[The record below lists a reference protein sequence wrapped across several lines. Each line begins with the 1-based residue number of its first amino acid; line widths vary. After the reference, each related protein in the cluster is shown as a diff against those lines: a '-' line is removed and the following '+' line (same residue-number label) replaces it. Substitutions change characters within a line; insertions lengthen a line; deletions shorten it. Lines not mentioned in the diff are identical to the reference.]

1 MRILPEIKNTLTS
14 GFSKKI
20 ITLLFVFGIV
30 PIGILTLIF
39 FTVYFQWQKQGIIRV
54 QSEISERIS
63 TSISAYLE
71 KTTGKIQIFASM
83 LCLNPPDKEELR
95 NRAYTLLDR
104 EFEYDDIVIADREGN
119 EICKIS
125 RYYTYRNF
133 ELGKIEDQE
142 SLQFARQGKSH
153 ISRVEISPFTQF
165 PQVRITVPVIDM
177 GDQVNGVLVAGVNVA
192 RMWEMISKY
201 RIGEG
206 RYAYIVDSQG
216 TLIAYRD
223 LSSVLQKKDLTEIQG
238 VQYFLQKKTGVFEY
252 IGLNKKA
259 VIGAITEIPIT
270 GWGVII
276 EDPVSAAYGNLHVL
290 SGVFLSIFII
300 TVVFAVYLGLRFSFE
315 NIILPV
321 RRLQKETE
329 IIAKG
334 DFDRR
339 IEMKRTD
346 ELGQLAQTFN
356 ETVQYLQKTTVS
368 RDLLLQEIEERK
380 RTETALQHRIEFER
394 LITEISS
401 HFISLE
407 SEEIDAGINRT
418 LKDIGQFSKVDRS
431 YVFRFSEGGRQV
443 NNTHEWC
450 AKDIEPQIQKLQEI
464 FVEDEF
470 PWASKKLRN
479 LEVIHVP
486 SVSALPPQA
495 ARDKSH
501 FEMQGIQSLVI
512 VPMVRGDSA
521 VGFLGFDS
529 VKTEKKWFEESVA
542 LLKIVGE
549 IIVSALIRKQAEA
562 SLRESEERYRH
573 LVEASPIPIL
583 VHCEEKIVFLN
594 AEAVK
599 TLGSTSAHEFIGMS
613 IWDIVHSDSRNIVA
627 DRVTNIYEKENGR
640 SVLGEKLIRRDGKT
654 IHVEATASAI
664 DYMGKPASQVVFRDV
679 TDRIHLEA
687 QLQQSRKMEAIGTL
701 AGGIAHDFNNILAGI
716 IGYAELAIL
725 NAEPDSK
732 ISGYLNKLLKGSERA
747 KNLIQQIL
755 SFARKGEQDFSPLP
769 LSSIIKESLNL
780 LRSTLP
786 STIEIR
792 QNIGG
797 EPGYVMAN
805 PVQIQQIVMNL
816 CTNAAHAMREK
827 GGVLEISLTRTGTNP
842 EDMCSHSE
850 AQNES
855 YFKLTVSDTGH
866 GIAPSQLERIFDPY
880 YTTKEKSDGTGLGL
894 AIVHQLVKNHKGELA
909 VESQTGRGSAFHVY
923 LPQTDPEK
931 ETASE
936 KIPNHVSEGHECILF
951 VDDEEHIGEVSGE
964 LLSYLG
970 YQVTISTGSLEAL
983 EIFRSRPHQFD
994 LVITDMTMP
1003 NMTGLELSEELM
1015 KIRPDIPIILCT
1027 GFSELISEEN
1037 ADERGIRAFIMKP
1050 VIKEQLAQTIR
1061 QVLDN

>member
-1 MRILPEIKNTLTS
+1 MRILPEIKNALTS

-30 PIGILTLIF
+30 PLGVLTLIF
-39 FTVYFQWQKQGIIRV
+39 FTVYFQWQKQSIIRV
-54 QSEISERIS
+54 QREISERIS
-63 TSISAYLE
+63 TGISAYLE

-83 LCLNPPDKEELR
+83 LNLNPPDSEELR

-104 EFEYDDIVIADREGN
+104 EFEYDDIVIADRDGN
-119 EICKIS
+119 ELSKIS
-125 RYYTYRNF
+125 RYYTYRCF
-133 ELGKIEDQE
+133 ELGKISDHE
-142 SLQFARQGKSH
+142 SLEFAREGKSH
-153 ISRVEISPFTQF
+153 ISQVEISPFTQF

-177 GDQVNGVLVAGVNVA
+177 GDQVKGLLVAGVNVA
-192 RMWEMISKY
+192 KMWEMISKY
-201 RIGEG
+201 RIGED
-206 RYAYIVDSQG
+206 RYAYIVDAQG

-223 LSSVLQKKDLTEIQG
+223 LSSVLQKKDLTAIQG
-238 VQYFLQKKTGVFEY
+238 VKYFLEKKTGVFEY
-252 IGLNKKA
+252 TGLNNKT
-259 VIGAITEIPIT
+259 VIGAITDIPIT
-270 GWGVII
+270 GWGLII
-276 EDPVSAAYGNLHVL
+276 EDPISRAYGNLHIL
-290 SGVFLSIFII
+290 SGFFLTIFVI
-300 TVVFAVYLGLRFSFE
+300 TVIFAVYLGLRFSFE

-321 RRLQKETE
+321 RRLQKEAE

-339 IEMKRTD
+339 IDMNTED

-356 ETVQYLQKTTVS
+356 EMVQYLQKTTVS

-418 LKDIGQFSKVDRS
+418 LKDIAEFSGVDRS
-431 YVFRFSEGGRQV
+431 YVFRFSENGRQM
-443 NNTHEWC
+443 NNTHERC
-450 AKDIEPQIQKLQEI
+450 AQGIEPQIQNLQGI
-464 FVEDEF
+464 LAEDEL
-470 PWASKKLRN
+470 PWFAKKIRK
-479 LEVIHVP
+479 LEVIHV
-486 SVSALPPQA
+486 SCVAALPA
-495 ARDKSH
+495 EAEKEKLH
-501 FEMQGIQSLVI
+501 FQTQRIQSLI
-512 VPMVRGDSA
+512 AVPMVHGESL

-529 VKTEKKWFEESVA
+529 VKTEKKWPGDIVA

-549 IIVSALIRKQAEA
+549 IIVSALIRKQTEA

-573 LVEASPIPIL
+573 LVESSPIPIL

-594 AEAVK
+594 AEAVR
-599 TLGSTSAHEFIGMS
+599 TLGGISAADFIGIS
-613 IWDIVHSDSRNIVA
+613 IWDIVHPDDGDLVRE
-627 DRVTNIYEKENGR
+627 RVKRVYEKGEGGAI
-640 SVLGEKLIRRDGKT
+640 LGEKFIRRDGKI
-654 IHVEATASAI
+654 IHVEATASAV

-687 QLQQSRKMEAIGTL
+687 QLQQARKMEAIGTL

-725 NAEPDSK
+725 KAEPDSK
-732 ISGYLNKLLKGSERA
+732 ISDYLKKLLKGSERA

-755 SFARKGEQDFSPLP
+755 SFARKGEQDFKPLP
-769 LSSIIKESLNL
+769 LSPIIKESLNL

-792 QNIGG
+792 QNIGSD
-797 EPGYVMAN
+797 PGYVMAN

-816 CTNAAHAMREK
+816 CTNAAHAMRKK
-827 GGVLEISLTRTGTNP
+827 GGVLEVSLTSAGTNP
-842 EDMCSHSE
+842 EDMCSRS
-850 AQNES
+850 AVQSKS
-855 YFKLTVSDTGH
+855 YLKLTVSDTGH
-866 GIAPSQLERIFDPY
+866 GISAAHLDRIFDPY

-909 VESQTGRGSAFHVY
+909 VESQTEKGSTFHVY
-923 LPQTDPEK
+923 LPRTDPEQ

-936 KIPNHVSEGHECILF
+936 KVLDCVSERHERILF
-951 VDDEEHIGEVSGE
+951 IDDEEHIAEVSGE

-970 YQVTISTGSLEAL
+970 YEVTINTDSLEAL
-983 EIFRSRPHQFD
+983 KIFRSRSDQFD

-1015 KIRPDIPIILCT
+1015 KIRSDIPIILCT

-1037 ADERGIRAFIMKP
+1037 ANEMGIRAFIMKP
-1050 VIKEQLAQTIR
+1050 FIKEELAQTIR